1 MVVLRANDAFPSDWE
16 TFVLR
21 ANDKMCLSPAL
32 NIIPPTLPWDRT
44 KYLGMTT
51 VMPLLKRSGRRCL
64 EGNLMR
70 KDAGLG
76 L

>member
-44 KYLGMTT
+44 KHLGMTT
-51 VMPLLKRSGRRCL
+51 VMPHLKRSGRRCL